1 MTALYRLIGA
11 DTDIPA
17 GDIGVGSREIGYL
30 YGQYKRLTGKAES
43 SALTGKGL
51 TYGGSVIRQE
61 AAGFGT
67 IYFLARMLEHQ
78 ARPWRAS
85 A

>member
-1 MTALYRLIGA
+1 MRFCQSFMTALYRLIGA

-51 TYGGSVIRQE
+51 T
-61 AAGFGT
+61 
-67 IYFLARMLEHQ
+67 
-78 ARPWRAS
+78 
-85 A
+85 

>member
-1 MTALYRLIGA
+1 MRFCQSFMTALYRLIGS

-30 YGQYKRLTGKAES
+30 
-43 SALTGKGL
+43 SAST
-51 TYGGSVIRQE
+51 
-61 AAGFGT
+61 
-67 IYFLARMLEHQ
+67 
-78 ARPWRAS
+78 S